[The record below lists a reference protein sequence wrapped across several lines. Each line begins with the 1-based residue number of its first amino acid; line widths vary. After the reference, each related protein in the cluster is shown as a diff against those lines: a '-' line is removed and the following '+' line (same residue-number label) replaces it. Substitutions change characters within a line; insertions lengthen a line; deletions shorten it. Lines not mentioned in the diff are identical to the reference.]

1 MEGIIVF
8 EDMFWDSVVF
18 YFLDQGG
25 MIFSIREYMNIWV
38 KNGFFLCIYV
48 FFVIIEFCL
57 YYFVVIYFIFFYD
70 GIQIFL

>member
-1 MEGIIVF
+1 MEWIIVF

-25 MIFSIREYMNIWV
+25 VIFSIREYMNIWV

-48 FFVIIEFCL
+48 FFVIIEFRL